1 MSRSGSMRDS
11 RRRMQVLFTRD
22 ADRQSERRWR
32 RHLGLLAVGV
42 AAFVSWGCS
51 SPSAPSCAYTVS
63 STSASLPPG
72 GGSDTVAVTTGQSC
86 AWTAASNAG
95 WLTITSGATGTGN
108 GTVTFSAG
116 ASGTVGRSATLTVA
130 GQAIA
135 VSQGAQTFSLSGTVT
150 DAFIGPA
157 LGLPGVAVTVIGGPS
172 AGAAVT
178 DPAGS
183 YTLTGLFAGAYTIT
197 FFKAAYVMATATV
210 QLQSSTTLPM
220 ALSLDVPASPSAA
233 NLTGYWTGTGTYP
246 NAPFKLALVHE
257 GGTLRGTYVDQ
268 HDLSMDVSGAAGSP
282 QFTLRV
288 NFGDAVLFLE
298 CEIEDAREVNGV
310 QRTSALGNR
319 PYPFTMKR

>member
-1 MSRSGSMRDS
+1 MTPVDSTVGFQHRPRAAAARDS
-11 RRRMQVLFTRD
+11 QGRL
-22 ADRQSERRWR
+22 AWR
-32 RHLGLLAVGV
+32 RLSRVALATVGLAAGV
-42 AAFVSWGCS
+42 SAGCS
-51 SPSAPSCAYTVS
+51 SSTHPTCAYTVS
-63 STSASLPPG
+63 RTSVSLPPG
-72 GGSDTVAVTTGQSC
+72 GGSDTVAVMTSPSC
-86 AWTAASNAG
+86 TWAAASNAG
-95 WLTITSGATGTGN
+95 WLTITSGASGTGN
-108 GTVTFSAG
+108 GTVAFSAG

-157 LGLPGVAVTVIGGPS
+157 LGLAGVSVTVIGGPS

-178 DPAGS
+178 DPAGH
-183 YTLTGLFAGAYTIT
+183 YTMTGLFAGDYTIT

-210 QLQSSTTLPM
+210 QLQSSTTQPM

-268 HDLSMDVSGAAGSP
+268 HDLSMDVSGADGSP

-298 CEIEDAREVNGV
+298 CEIEDAREINGV